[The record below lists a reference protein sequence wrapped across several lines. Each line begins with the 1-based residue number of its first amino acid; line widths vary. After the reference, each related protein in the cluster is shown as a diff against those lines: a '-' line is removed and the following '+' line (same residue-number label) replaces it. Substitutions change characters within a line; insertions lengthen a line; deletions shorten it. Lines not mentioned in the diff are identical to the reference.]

1 MKALLLFLSLYAIL
15 LQPLKAQINIIKPSQ
30 ITGNFDTAELAIQKY
45 YRLAVQYKEGK
56 GILMDYQKA
65 FDYFQKAA
73 NLGDSQSVYAIGYMH
88 YKGFGCRQDYALAA
102 RLFAQGAYGG
112 RDNSMYFYGLAWRNG
127 YGLPQNEDSAQY
139 WLKKAAALGYKQAIL
154 ELQSRAPENSNAQA
168 EQLVQ
173 KIHNAA
179 LPEQIPLNQFIPVQP
194 KVPDSTI
201 IAGDYEGYVIQYDWS
216 GKHPVSTKKLHL
228 FLERGQTN
236 LTGKWLEEGAD
247 SVTIQVALQK
257 DSLVFNGTN
266 YKRRDHYSL
275 DRGIEYDFQNA
286 ALNLVRKED
295 SVYLAGNIY
304 MFSPDRKE
312 PSKPLLVALVRTVNK
327 NKADSNIDTASETTN
342 AKLLSVYPNPF
353 TSYVNVE
360 FEMNEATK
368 VGIELYDI
376 EGKRVYAKP
385 PQPLVKG
392 TYKIRIEP
400 SKHLTQ
406 QTYILRLVFTGG
418 QEAVKVIKK

>member
-1 MKALLLFLSLYAIL
+1 MKAILLFLSLFATL
-15 LQPLKAQINIIKPSQ
+15 SQLKAQSNADKSSVTIK
-30 ITGNFDTAELAIQKY
+30 NFDTTELAIQKY
-45 YRLAVQYKEGK
+45 YHFAVQYKEGK
-56 GILMDYQKA
+56 GVPIDYQKA
-65 FDYFQKAA
+65 FNYFERAA

-88 YKGFGCRQDYALAA
+88 YKGLGCRQDYALAA

-127 YGLPQNEDSAQY
+127 YGLSQNEDSAQY
-139 WLKKAAALGYKQAIL
+139 WLKKSAALGYKQAIL
-154 ELQSRAPENSNAQA
+154 ELKSKAPENSNAQA
-168 EQLVQ
+168 QQLVQ
-173 KIHNAA
+173 KIRNAA
-179 LPEQIPLNQFIPVQP
+179 LPEQIPLNQFIPIRP
-194 KVPDSTI
+194 KAPDSTV

-216 GKHPVSTKKLHL
+216 GKYPVSTKKLNL
-228 FLERGQTN
+228 FLEQGQTN

-247 SVTIQVALQK
+247 SVTVQVALQK
-257 DSLVFNGTN
+257 DSLVFNGTS
-266 YKRRDHYSL
+266 YKRKDHYSL

-286 ALNLVRKED
+286 TLNLVRKED

-327 NKADSNIDTASETTN
+327 NMADIDTASQTTT

-353 TSYVNVE
+353 TSYLNVE
-360 FEMNEATK
+360 LEVNEATK
-368 VGIELYDI
+368 VGIELYNI
-376 EGKRVYAKP
+376 EGQRVYSKP

-392 TYKIRIEP
+392 TFKIRIEP
-400 SKHLTQ
+400 SMHLAKE
-406 QTYILRLVFTGG
+406 TYVLRLVFTGG

>member
-1 MKALLLFLSLYAIL
+1 
-15 LQPLKAQINIIKPSQ
+15 
-30 ITGNFDTAELAIQKY
+30 
-45 YRLAVQYKEGK
+45 
-56 GILMDYQKA
+56 
-65 FDYFQKAA
+65 
-73 NLGDSQSVYAIGYMH
+73 
-88 YKGFGCRQDYALAA
+88 
-102 RLFAQGAYGG
+102 
-112 RDNSMYFYGLAWRNG
+112 
-127 YGLPQNEDSAQY
+127 
-139 WLKKAAALGYKQAIL
+139 
-154 ELQSRAPENSNAQA
+154 
-168 EQLVQ
+168 VQ

-179 LPEQIPLNQFIPVQP
+179 LPEQIPLNQFIPIRP
-194 KVPDSTI
+194 KTPDSTI

-216 GKHPVSTKKLHL
+216 GKYPVSTKKLHL
-228 FLERGQTN
+228 FLEQGQTN

-247 SVTIQVALQK
+247 SVTVRIALQN

-266 YKRRDHYSL
+266 YERKDHYSL

-312 PSKPLLVALVRTVNK
+312 PSKPLLVALVRTVK
-327 NKADSNIDTASETTN
+327 DRKIDTANLTTE

-360 FEMNEATK
+360 FEVNEATK

-376 EGKRVYAKP
+376 EGKRVYTKP

-400 SKHLTQ
+400 FRHLAQ